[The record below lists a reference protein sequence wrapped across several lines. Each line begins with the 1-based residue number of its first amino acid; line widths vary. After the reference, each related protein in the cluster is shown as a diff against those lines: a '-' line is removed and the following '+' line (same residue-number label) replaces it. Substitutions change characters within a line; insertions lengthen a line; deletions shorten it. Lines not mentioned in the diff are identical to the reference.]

1 MTINFRE
8 ATADDL
14 HVISDFNCRLAQ
26 ETEGKALSAKTVQ
39 DGVRRGLQQGDE
51 VQYFVAVDGDTI
63 VGQIML
69 TREWSD
75 WRDGWAVWIQS
86 VYVHADYRG
95 QGVFRQLFEHVK
107 TILQQQPDVIMI
119 RLYVEQDNT
128 TAMRSYDKLGFVDP
142 GYKVMEMPLA

>member
-1 MTINFRE
+1 MTITFRE
-8 ATADDL
+8 ATAEDL
-14 HVISDFNCRLAQ
+14 QVICDYNCRLAQ
-26 ETEGKALSAKTVQ
+26 ETEGKTLPANTVLN
-39 DGVRRGLQQGDE
+39 GVRRGMQQGDE
-51 VQYFVAVDGDTI
+51 VQYFVAENNGTI

-86 VYVHADYRG
+86 VYVHANYRG

-107 TILQQQPDVIMI
+107 QLLQKQPNVIMI

-128 TAMRSYDKLGFVDP
+128 AAMSTYDKLGFVDP
-142 GYKVMEMPLA
+142 GYRVMEMPI